1 MADAFAR
8 VTEAGA
14 AAGLA
19 FDFDRLSGAPN
30 TADAHRT
37 VLLGQAQGLGHATAL
52 ALFRGYFAEGRDVGD
67 ASVLAELAEGV
78 GVEGTAE
85 MLVSDAHHAD
95 VAASQAEAQRLGV
108 RGVPFVVLDGRLAV
122 SGAQPPEAFAAA
134 IRQAETLA
142 V

>member
-1 MADAFAR
+1 M
-8 VTEAGA
+8 
-14 AAGLA
+14 
-19 FDFDRLSGAPN
+19 
-30 TADAHRT
+30 
-37 VLLGQAQGLGHATAL
+37 
-52 ALFRGYFAEGRDVGD
+52 GD

-78 GVEGTAE
+78 GVEGTAG
-85 MLVSDAHHAD
+85 MLVSHAHHAD

-122 SGAQPPEAFAAA
+122 SGAQPEAFAAA